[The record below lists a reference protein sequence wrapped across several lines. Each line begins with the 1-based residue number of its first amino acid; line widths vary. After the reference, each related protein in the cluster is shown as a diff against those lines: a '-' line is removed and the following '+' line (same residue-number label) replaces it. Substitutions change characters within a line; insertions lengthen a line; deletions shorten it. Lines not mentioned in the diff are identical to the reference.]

1 MYRISPT
8 ITKAC
13 LIKSNAIPVLS
24 QRNLAISSCFL
35 KKSFD
40 SLEPEADVILLG
52 NKEKK
57 IKMTYSEILE
67 KVGDRKLVKVQQTK
81 SKIKSAE
88 SDLPMFKIMSDVDLE
103 IAARKART
111 ESNYMGS
118 RTIYETDSGR
128 LKQKQMELKSKL
140 SDHDLSFQ
148 TAKIVKWLQKGH
160 FVKIEIKVAQGG
172 TKQDAEALKKKI
184 EEGMSEHQ
192 DLLGQNN
199 SKLIINAK

>member
-13 LIKSNAIPVLS
+13 LIKSNAIPFLS
-24 QRNLAISSCFL
+24 QRNLAISSSLL

-40 SLEPEADVILLG
+40 SLDPGADVILLG

-148 TAKIVKWLQKGH
+148 TAKIVKWLEKGH

-184 EEGMSEHQ
+184 EEGMAEHQ

-199 SKLIINAK
+199 SKLIINTK